1 VLNFNLKKI
10 KLSRK
15 SIGYIAYFVG
25 ITAFFL
31 YYLFPSDAVKG
42 YVAYRL
48 GRVNPDLD
56 ISIERIS
63 PIMPPGIKLHDVG
76 IYRGNRA
83 LIDLESVKITPGL
96 ISFFSSKKTA
106 RFRGRVHAG
115 NVEGWVEIEN
125 QNDQRTEK
133 IEGTLSGIQLQA
145 IPALE
150 QLTPHRISGN
160 LDGDFLIARSGPNG
174 SVTGQLT
181 LSECRIVFD
190 QPVIGQPSLGFKNVA
205 ADLVL
210 KNGRL
215 VIKKCRARG
224 NDLDADISGTIALN
238 RTGRRKELNLNGS
251 MTPHHAFLAKIEN
264 RIPTDFLEQKNAGGQ
279 AISFRVGGTME
290 NPEFSLN

>member
-1 VLNFNLKKI
+1 M

-15 SIGYIAYFVG
+15 TIGYIAYFVG
-25 ITAFFL
+25 ITLFFL

-48 GRVNPDLD
+48 GRVNPDID
-56 ISIERIS
+56 ISIARVS
-63 PIMPPGIKLHDVG
+63 PVMPPGIKLHDVG
-76 IYRGNRA
+76 ISRDNRT

-96 ISFFSSKKTA
+96 LSFFSSRKTA

-115 NVEGWVEIEN
+115 SVDGWVEIDSR
-125 QNDQRTEK
+125 NDQRTEK
-133 IEGTLSGIQLQA
+133 IEGTISDVRVQA
-145 IPALE
+145 IPALKH
-150 QLTPHRISGN
+150 LTPHKISGN
-160 LDGDFLIARSGPNG
+160 LGGDFLIARTGTNG
-174 SVTGQLT
+174 SMTGQLI

-210 KNGRL
+210 KRGTL

-238 RTGRRKELNLNGS
+238 RTSRQNALNLNGS
-251 MTPHHAFLAKIEN
+251 VTPHHGFLAKIEN
-264 RIPTDFLEQKNAGGQ
+264 SIPADLLRQKSAGGQ
-279 AISFRVGGTME
+279 AILFRIGGTVE
-290 NPEFSLN
+290 IPEFSLN